1 MSIVM
6 LITMVVCFALTISVA
21 VSIGLSAIFGIQASN
36 LNMLISVKE
45 MFSAINKFPLAAIPF
60 FILAGNVM
68 ETGGIS
74 KRLVDFAKS
83 LVGGV
88 QGGLPMTCVLTCM
101 IFAAVSGSSVAT
113 TFAIG
118 AILIPA
124 LIKHGYPTPWAAS
137 LQATSAELGV
147 IIPPSIPMILYGV
160 SAEVSIGELF
170 IAGFGPGLLIGA
182 ALMLFVYVVCRRKGW
197 GKNDGDGRL
206 PLSTAFIDLAVI
218 AAGVALLIIGNK
230 LIGPALMGVNASE
243 GQRDRYTD
251 LFGVGLFAAYF
262 VTLSLIPKVRK
273 ALHGRAAYAL
283 MMPVIILGGIYGG
296 VFTPTEASAVAVV
309 YALFVGVVIY
319 GEISWRDLAP
329 IFKKSVVSSSVIMFI
344 IANAGL
350 FAFLITRA
358 GVPDAIG
365 QYLKEVLQSP
375 MLFLLGV
382 NAALFFIG
390 MFIET
395 SAAIIVLAPI
405 LAPVAVYFGIDPV
418 HFGIIMVVNLALGM
432 ITPPFGVNLFAACTV
447 ARISLDR
454 IITQLVPFVL
464 VILVC
469 LMIITYV
476 PQISLFLRDIVYA
489 K

>member
-1 MSIVM
+1 MSLVM

-21 VSIGLSAIFGIQASN
+21 VSIGLAAVLGVQISGV
-36 LNMLISVKE
+36 NMLISVKE
-45 MFSAINKFPLAAIPF
+45 IYSSINKFPLAAIPF
-60 FILAGNVM
+60 FILAGNIM

-74 KRLVDFAKS
+74 RRLVDFAKS
-83 LVGGV
+83 IVGGV

-124 LIKHGYPTPWAAS
+124 LIKHGYPKTYAAS

-147 IIPPSIPMILYGV
+147 VIPPSIPMILYGV

-170 IAGFGPGLLIGA
+170 IAGFGPGLLIGSS
-182 ALMLFVYVVCRRKGW
+182 LMLFVWAYCKYKGW

-206 PLSTAFIDLAVI
+206 SV
-218 AAGVALLIIGNK
+218 
-230 LIGPALMGVNASE
+230 
-243 GQRDRYTD
+243 
-251 LFGVGLFAAYF
+251 
-262 VTLSLIPKVRK
+262 
-273 ALHGRAAYAL
+273 GRATVQAGWAL

-296 VFTPTEASAVAVV
+296 VFTPTEASAVAVF
-309 YALFVGVVIY
+309 YALIVGMLVY
-319 GEISWRDLAP
+319 REIRLKDLY
-329 IFKKSVVSSSVIMFI
+329 IILRKSVMSSAVIMFI

-350 FAFLITRA
+350 FAFLLTRA
-358 GVPDAIG
+358 GVPEAIG
-365 QYLKEVLQSP
+365 HWLEEVLQSP
-375 MLFLLGV
+375 AWFLLGV
-382 NAALFFIG
+382 NAALFIIG

-405 LAPVAVYFGIDPV
+405 LAPVAVHFGVDPV
-418 HFGIIMVVNLALGM
+418 HFGLIMVVNLALGM

-454 IITQLVPFVL
+454 MIRDLIPFVL
-464 VILVC
+464 VVLAC
-469 LMIITYV
+469 LMVITYV
-476 PQISLFLRDIVYA
+476 PWVSLALRDLVYA
-489 K
+489 P

>member
-1 MSIVM
+1 MTTTM
-6 LITMVVCFALTISVA
+6 LITMVLCFALTVSVA
-21 VSIGLSAIFGIQASN
+21 VSIGLASILGIQVSN
-36 LNMLISVKE
+36 ANMLISVKE
-45 MFSAINKFPLAAIPF
+45 MFASINKFPLAAIPF
-60 FILAGNVM
+60 FILAGNLM

-74 KRLVDFAKS
+74 RRLVEFAKS
-83 LVGGV
+83 IVGGV

-124 LIKHGYPTPWAAS
+124 LIKHGYPTSYAAA

-170 IAGFGPGLLIGA
+170 IAGFGPGILISL
-182 ALMLFVYVVCRRKGW
+182 ALMAFVWVYCKIKGW
-197 GKNDGDGRL
+197 GKNDGDGRM
-206 PLSTAFIDLAVI
+206 PLGRATLQ
-218 AAGVALLIIGNK
+218 AGWALL
-230 LIGPALMGVNASE
+230 
-243 GQRDRYTD
+243 
-251 LFGVGLFAAYF
+251 
-262 VTLSLIPKVRK
+262 
-273 ALHGRAAYAL
+273 
-283 MMPVIILGGIYGG
+283 MPVIILGGIYGG
-296 VFTPTEASAVAVV
+296 VFTPTEASAVAVF
-309 YALFVGVVIY
+309 YALIVGVVIY
-319 GEISWRDLAP
+319 REIKVKDLYA
-329 IFKKSVVSSSVIMFI
+329 ILRKSALSSAVIMFI

-365 QYLKEVLQSP
+365 RWLEAVLQSP
-375 MLFLLGV
+375 TMFLLGV
-382 NAALFFIG
+382 NAALFIIG

-405 LAPVAVYFGIDPV
+405 LAPVAMHFGVDPV
-418 HFGIIMVVNLALGM
+418 HFGLIMVVNLAMGM

-454 IITQLVPFVL
+454 IVGHLLPFVG

-469 LMIITYV
+469 LLVITYV
-476 PQISLFLRDIVYA
+476 PSISLGLRDLVYA

>member
-1 MSIVM
+1 MSTVM
-6 LITMVVCFALTISVA
+6 ILTMVLCFALTISVA
-21 VSIGLSAIFGIQASN
+21 VSIGLSAIIGIQIGNA
-36 LNMLISVKE
+36 NMLISVKE
-45 MFSAINKFPLAAIPF
+45 MFSSINKFPLAAIPF
-60 FILAGNVM
+60 FILAGNIM

-74 KRLVDFAKS
+74 RRLVEFAKS
-83 LVGGV
+83 IVGGV

-124 LIKHGYPTPWAAS
+124 LIKHGYPTPFAAA

-160 SAEVSIGELF
+160 SAEVSIGEMF
-170 IAGFGPGLLIGA
+170 IAGFGPGIFIGV
-182 ALMLFVYVVCRRKGW
+182 ALMLFVHIYCRYKGW

-206 PLSTAFIDLAVI
+206 GFGKATWQ
-218 AAGVALLIIGNK
+218 AGW
-230 LIGPALMGVNASE
+230 
-243 GQRDRYTD
+243 
-251 LFGVGLFAAYF
+251 
-262 VTLSLIPKVRK
+262 
-273 ALHGRAAYAL
+273 AL

-296 VFTPTEASAVAVV
+296 IFTPTEASAVSVF
-309 YALFVGVVIY
+309 YALVVGMLIY
-319 GEISWRDLAP
+319 REISIQHLYTILR
-329 IFKKSVVSSSVIMFI
+329 KSVISSAVIMFI

-365 QYLKEVLQSP
+365 VWLKDVLKSP
-375 MLFLLGV
+375 AYFLLGV
-382 NAALFFIG
+382 NAALFIIG

-405 LAPVAVYFGIDPV
+405 LAPVAIHFGIDPI
-418 HFGIIMVVNLALGM
+418 HFGLVMVVNLALGM

-454 IITQLVPFVL
+454 IIPYLLPFVL
-464 VILVC
+464 VVLSC
-469 LMIITYV
+469 LMVVTYV
-476 PQISLFLRDIVYA
+476 PELSLFLRDLVY
-489 K
+489 KK

>member
-6 LITMVVCFALTISVA
+6 ICTMVLCFALTVSVA
-21 VSIGLSAIFGIQASN
+21 VSIGLASILGIQASN
-36 LNMLISVKE
+36 ANMLISVKE
-45 MFSAINKFPLAAIPF
+45 MFSSINKFPLAAIPF
-60 FILAGNVM
+60 FILAGNLM

-74 KRLVDFAKS
+74 RRLVEFAKS
-83 LVGGV
+83 IVGGV

-124 LIKHGYPTPWAAS
+124 LIKHNYPVGYAAA

-170 IAGFGPGLLIGA
+170 IAGFGPGLFIGL
-182 ALMLFVYVVCRRKGW
+182 ALMLFVHLYCRWKGW

-206 PLSTAFIDLAVI
+206 KFG
-218 AAGVALLIIGNK
+218 AAAWQASWALL
-230 LIGPALMGVNASE
+230 
-243 GQRDRYTD
+243 
-251 LFGVGLFAAYF
+251 
-262 VTLSLIPKVRK
+262 
-273 ALHGRAAYAL
+273 
-283 MMPVIILGGIYGG
+283 MPVIILGGIYGG
-296 VFTPTEASAVAVV
+296 IFTPTEASAVAVF
-309 YALFVGVVIY
+309 YALIVGMVIY
-319 GEISWRDLAP
+319 REIKLPDLMV
-329 IFKKSVVSSSVIMFI
+329 ILRKSVMSSAVIMFI

-358 GVPDAIG
+358 GVPEAIG
-365 QYLKEVLQSP
+365 RYLEAVLQSP
-375 MLFLLGV
+375 ALFLLGV
-382 NAALFFIG
+382 NAALFVIG

-405 LAPVAVYFGIDPV
+405 LAPVAIHFGIDPV
-418 HFGIIMVVNLALGM
+418 HFGLIMVVNLALGM

-447 ARISLDR
+447 AKISLDK
-454 IITQLVPFVL
+454 IVVYLIPFVL
-464 VILVC
+464 VILGC
-469 LMIITYV
+469 LMVVTYV
-476 PQISLFLRDIVYA
+476 PQLSLFLRDLVYA

>member
-1 MSIVM
+1 MSTAMV
-6 LITMVVCFALTISVA
+6 LTMVLCFALTISVA
-21 VSIGLSAIFGIQASN
+21 VSIGLAALVGIQVSN
-36 LNMLISVKE
+36 VNMLVAVKE

-60 FILAGNVM
+60 FILAGNLM

-74 KRLVDFAKS
+74 RRLVEFAKS

-124 LIKHGYPTPWAAS
+124 LIKHGYPRPYAAA
-137 LQATSAELGV
+137 LQASAAELGV

-170 IAGFGPGLLIGA
+170 IAGVGPGLLIGG
-182 ALMLFVYVVCRRKGW
+182 ALMLFVYLWCKWKGW
-197 GKNDGDGRL
+197 GKDDGEGRL
-206 PLSTAFIDLAVI
+206 SVPTATWK
-218 AAGVALLIIGNK
+218 AGWALL
-230 LIGPALMGVNASE
+230 
-243 GQRDRYTD
+243 
-251 LFGVGLFAAYF
+251 
-262 VTLSLIPKVRK
+262 
-273 ALHGRAAYAL
+273 
-283 MMPVIILGGIYGG
+283 MPVIILGGIYGG
-296 VFTPTEASAVAVV
+296 IFTPTEAAAVAVA
-309 YALFVGVVIY
+309 YALIVGMVIY
-319 GEISWRDLAP
+319 REIGIGDLYA
-329 IFKKSVVSSSVIMFI
+329 IFKKSVISSSVIMFI

-350 FAFLITRA
+350 FAYLITRA

-365 QYLKEVLQSP
+365 LWLKDVLQSP
-375 MLFLLGV
+375 LLFLLGV
-382 NAALFFIG
+382 NAALFLIG

-405 LAPVAVYFGIDPV
+405 LAPVALFFGVDPV

-447 ARISLDR
+447 AKLSLDR

-464 VILVC
+464 VVLAC
-469 LMIITYV
+469 LMVITYA
-476 PQISLFLRDIVYA
+476 PAISLTLRDLVYR
-489 K
+489 

>member
-1 MSIVM
+1 MTTTM
-6 LITMVVCFALTISVA
+6 LFTMVLCFALTVSVA
-21 VSIGLSAIFGIQASN
+21 VSIGLASILGIQVSN
-36 LNMLISVKE
+36 ANMLISVKE
-45 MFSAINKFPLAAIPF
+45 MFASINKFPLAAIPF
-60 FILAGNVM
+60 FILAGNLM

-74 KRLVDFAKS
+74 RRLVEFAKS
-83 LVGGV
+83 IVGGV

-124 LIKHGYPTPWAAS
+124 LIKHGYPTSYAAA

-170 IAGFGPGLLIGA
+170 IAGFGPGILISL
-182 ALMLFVYVVCRRKGW
+182 ALMAFVWVYCKIKGW

-206 PLSTAFIDLAVI
+206 SFGKATLQ
-218 AAGVALLIIGNK
+218 AGWALL
-230 LIGPALMGVNASE
+230 
-243 GQRDRYTD
+243 
-251 LFGVGLFAAYF
+251 
-262 VTLSLIPKVRK
+262 
-273 ALHGRAAYAL
+273 
-283 MMPVIILGGIYGG
+283 MPVIILGGIYGG
-296 VFTPTEASAVAVV
+296 VFTPTEASAVAVF
-309 YALFVGVVIY
+309 YALIVGVVIY
-319 GEISWRDLAP
+319 REIKIKDLYA
-329 IFKKSVVSSSVIMFI
+329 ILRKSALSSAVIMFI

-365 QYLKEVLQSP
+365 RWLEAVLQSP
-375 MLFLLGV
+375 TMFLLGV
-382 NAALFFIG
+382 NAALFIIG

-405 LAPVAVYFGIDPV
+405 LAPVAMHFGVDPV
-418 HFGIIMVVNLALGM
+418 HFGLIMVVNLAMGM

-447 ARISLDR
+447 AKISLDR
-454 IITQLVPFVL
+454 IVGHLLPFVG

-469 LMIITYV
+469 LLIITYV
-476 PQISLFLRDIVYA
+476 PSLSLGLRDLVYA

>member
-6 LITMVVCFALTISVA
+6 LVTMVLCFALTISVA
-21 VSIGLSAIFGIQASN
+21 VSIGLASI
-36 LNMLISVKE
+36 LGVQITGVNMLITVKE
-45 MFSAINKFPLAAIPF
+45 MFSSINRFPLAAIPF
-60 FILAGNVM
+60 FILAGNLM

-74 KRLVDFAKS
+74 KRLVEFAKS
-83 LVGGV
+83 IVGGV

-113 TFAIG
+113 TFAVG
-118 AILIPA
+118 AIIIPA
-124 LIKHGYPTPWAAS
+124 LIKHGYPTSYAAA

-170 IAGFGPGLLIGA
+170 IAGFGPGLLISA
-182 ALMLFVYVVCRRKGW
+182 VLMIFVYIYCRYKGW

-206 PLSTAFIDLAVI
+206 SFGKATWQ
-218 AAGVALLIIGNK
+218 AGW
-230 LIGPALMGVNASE
+230 
-243 GQRDRYTD
+243 
-251 LFGVGLFAAYF
+251 
-262 VTLSLIPKVRK
+262 
-273 ALHGRAAYAL
+273 AL

-296 VFTPTEASAVAVV
+296 IFTPTEASAVAVF
-309 YALFVGVVIY
+309 YALIVGVVIY
-319 GEISWRDLAP
+319 REINLSNLFAILR
-329 IFKKSVVSSSVIMFI
+329 KSVLSSAVIMFI

-365 QYLKEVLQSP
+365 RWLESVLQSP
-375 MLFLLGV
+375 AMFLLGV
-382 NAALFFIG
+382 NAALFVIG

-405 LAPVAVYFGIDPV
+405 LAPVAVHFGIDPV
-418 HFGIIMVVNLALGM
+418 HFGLVMVVNLALGM

-447 ARISLDR
+447 AKISLDR
-454 IITQLVPFVL
+454 IVTHLVPFVL
-464 VILVC
+464 VILGC
-469 LMIITYV
+469 LMVITYV
-476 PQISLFLRDIVYA
+476 PSISLALRDVVYA
-489 K
+489 KK

>member
-1 MSIVM
+1 MSAVMIV
-6 LITMVVCFALTISVA
+6 TMVLCFALTISVA
-21 VSIGLSAIFGIQASN
+21 VSIGLASMVGIQIGNA
-36 LNMLISVKE
+36 NMLISVKE
-45 MFSAINKFPLAAIPF
+45 MFNAMNKFPLAAIPF
-60 FILAGNVM
+60 FILAGNIM

-74 KRLVDFAKS
+74 RRLVEFAKS
-83 LVGGV
+83 IVGGV

-124 LIKHGYPTPWAAS
+124 LIKHGYPTPFAAA

-160 SAEVSIGELF
+160 SAEVSIGEMF
-170 IAGFGPGLLIGA
+170 IAGFGPGIFIGV
-182 ALMLFVYVVCRRKGW
+182 ALMLFVHIYCRIKGW

-206 PLSTAFIDLAVI
+206 TFGKATWQ
-218 AAGVALLIIGNK
+218 AGW
-230 LIGPALMGVNASE
+230 
-243 GQRDRYTD
+243 
-251 LFGVGLFAAYF
+251 
-262 VTLSLIPKVRK
+262 
-273 ALHGRAAYAL
+273 AL

-296 VFTPTEASAVAVV
+296 IFTPTEASAVSVF
-309 YALFVGVVIY
+309 YALVVGLLIY
-319 GEISWRDLAP
+319 REISIKSLYTILR
-329 IFKKSVVSSSVIMFI
+329 KSVISSAVIMFI

-365 QYLKEVLQSP
+365 VFLKETLKSP
-375 MLFLLGV
+375 AYFLLGV
-382 NAALFFIG
+382 NAALFIIG

-405 LAPVAVYFGIDPV
+405 LAPVAVHFGIDPI
-418 HFGIIMVVNLALGM
+418 HFGLVMVVNLALGM

-447 ARISLDR
+447 AKISLDR
-454 IITQLVPFVL
+454 IIPYLLPFVL
-464 VILVC
+464 VILAC
-469 LMIITYV
+469 LMVVTYV
-476 PQISLFLRDIVYA
+476 PELSLFLRDLVY
-489 K
+489 KK